1 MLKEFFIINMV
12 EKSAEKLITHAA
24 KTSFNKNKS
33 NNSQDSQQS
42 VTYNTYNTEIYNE
55 NPVAG
60 SKTVSL
66 VCAHCGGTMT
76 VDKDSSIL
84 KCPYCGSAEL
94 IRENDNVKIAKIKN
108 DTQKEI
114 EIKKMEYED
123 RERERRYKERRNESD
138 DEFAK
143 FGMYLLVPLVLF
155 FLIFALIQSSKKD
168 EVIQPLDPTMAAVS
182 MSSSSFDS
190 ENYQSALNLLQ
201 KSGFTNI
208 TCEPVYD
215 IYFGVLSSEGNVAKI
230 SINGITDFDKNET
243 FPKDAEIIITY
254 HLNYKDAPDYTEETT
269 IDQSDIDDTRLQKN
283 DFNENTVTVS
293 EETVTVLKDFD
304 KITMPSS
311 AYEYKYKNYQ
321 DVISDLNKL
330 GFTNIKTE
338 VVYDIYFG
346 ILVSEGESDK
356 VTIDGNSN
364 FEKGDTFS
372 KDAEIVVTFH
382 LNYTEDPTYTG
393 TATNKTTNTQSTTT
407 ESKSLFYSTNDND
420 TAKDGNTGVF
430 SYKSNGGQYSI
441 YYIIDFD
448 EGYVYRFI
456 EGNGDETC
464 ERLKI
469 DSGDLNNGII
479 VTYHDGNDTWSNGLH
494 FETQRI
500 PANLVLEDNFGFET
514 EFDCTNL
521 KEALRIKDKKK
532 IIDY

>member
-1 MLKEFFIINMV
+1 MEEKGLPIGIIV
-12 EKSAEKLITHAA
+12 VVVILAA
-24 KTSFNKNKS
+24 IAYSGA
-33 NNSQDSQQS
+33 NS
-42 VTYNTYNTEIYNE
+42 TE
-55 NPVAG
+55 
-60 SKTVSL
+60 T
-66 VCAHCGGTMT
+66 
-76 VDKDSSIL
+76 
-84 KCPYCGSAEL
+84 
-94 IRENDNVKIAKIKN
+94 
-108 DTQKEI
+108 
-114 EIKKMEYED
+114 
-123 RERERRYKERRNESD
+123 
-138 DEFAK
+138 
-143 FGMYLLVPLVLF
+143 
-155 FLIFALIQSSKKD
+155 D
-168 EVIQPLDPTMAAVS
+168 EVI
-182 MSSSSFDS
+182 DS
-190 ENYQSALNLLQ
+190 NSN
-201 KSGFTNI
+201 TVN
-208 TCEPVYD
+208 
-215 IYFGVLSSEGNVAKI
+215 VLE
-230 SINGITDFDKNET
+230 ET
-243 FPKDAEIIITY
+243 F
-254 HLNYKDAPDYTEETT
+254 
-269 IDQSDIDDTRLQKN
+269 
-283 DFNENTVTVS
+283 TVS
-293 EETVTVLKDFD
+293 TDPNE
-304 KITMPSS
+304 ITMPLS
-311 AYEYKYKNYQ
+311 AYDYKNKNYQ
-321 DVISDLNKL
+321 DVISDFHKL

-338 VVYDIYFG
+338 VVYDIFFG
-346 ILVSEGESDK
+346 ILVSEGESDR